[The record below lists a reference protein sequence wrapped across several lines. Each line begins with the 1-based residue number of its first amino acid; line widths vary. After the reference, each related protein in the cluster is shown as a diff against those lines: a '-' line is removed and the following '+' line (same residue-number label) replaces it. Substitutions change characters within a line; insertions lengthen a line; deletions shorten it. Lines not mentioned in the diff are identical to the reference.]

1 MGMTLAEKILARA
14 SGRSSVRAG
23 DYVVAEIDLAMIHEG
38 MRGVYPIL
46 KEAGIKKIW
55 APDKVV
61 SLIDHWV
68 PAPTVEA
75 AVHHQTVRK
84 AVEEYG
90 IRHAY
95 GEKAGIC
102 HQVLPEKGHVVPG
115 DLIVGT
121 DSHTVTYGAF
131 GAAATGIGYS
141 EMAYVLATG
150 KLWFRVPET
159 IQFKMEGN
167 LASGVM
173 SKDLLLYIAGRY
185 SAEFAQYKA
194 IEFNGSTARQMSID
208 SRMTMSNMSVELGA
222 KFGFFEPD
230 EKVADFLRGRAK
242 KPYSP
247 IRPDPDAIHESVH
260 RVDASTL
267 EPQVAFPHNIDNV
280 RPISRAGRVKIDQAF
295 IGSCTNGRIEDLRIA
310 AQILKGRKVHPQ
322 VRLIVV
328 PASWEVYREA
338 LQEGILEIFVD
349 AGALIC
355 NSTCGPCFGGHMGL
369 LAPGEKCVASINRNF
384 QGRMGSPESEVFLG
398 SPATVAASAV
408 EGIIADPRNHL

>member
-14 SGRSSVRAG
+14 SGRSTVKAG
-23 DYVVAEIDLAMIHEG
+23 DYVVASIDLAMIHEG

-46 KEAGIKKIW
+46 KEAGVKKLW
-55 APDKVV
+55 DPERVV
-61 SLIDHWV
+61 SIIDHWV

-121 DSHTVTYGAF
+121 DSHTTTYGAF

-141 EMAYVLATG
+141 EMAYALATG

-159 IQFKMEGN
+159 LRFQMDGELPK
-167 LASGVM
+167 GVM
-173 SKDLLLYIAGRY
+173 SKDLLLHIAGRY
-185 SAEFAQYKA
+185 SAEVAQYKA
-194 IEFNGSTARQMSID
+194 IEFTGSTARKMSLA

-230 EKVADFLRGRAK
+230 DKVIDFLNGRAK
-242 KPYSP
+242 KAYSL
-247 IRPDPDAIHESVH
+247 IQPDLDAIYESVH
-260 RVDASTL
+260 RVDASIL

-280 RPISRAGRVKIDQAF
+280 KSISRVERVKIDQAF
-295 IGSCTNGRIEDLRIA
+295 IGSCTNGRIEDLRVA
-310 AQILKGRKVHPQ
+310 AQILKGKKVHPQ

-338 LQEGILEIFVD
+338 LRAGILETLVD

-369 LAPGEKCVASINRNF
+369 LAPGERCIASINRNF
-384 QGRMGSPESEVFLG
+384 QGRMGSPESEVYLG
-398 SPATVAASAV
+398 SPATVAASAL
-408 EGIIADPRNHL
+408 EGVIADPRNHL

>member
-46 KEAGIKKIW
+46 KEAGVKKLW
-55 APDKVV
+55 DPGKVV
-61 SLIDHWV
+61 SIIDHWV

-75 AVHHQTVRK
+75 ATHHQTVRK
-84 AVEEYG
+84 AVAEYG

-159 IQFKMEGN
+159 IQFRMEGN
-167 LASGVM
+167 PAPGVM
-173 SKDLLLYIAGRY
+173 SKDLLLFIAGRY
-185 SAEFAQYKA
+185 SAEVAQYKA
-194 IEFNGSTARQMSID
+194 IEFTGSTARQLSIA

-230 EKVADFLRGRAK
+230 DKVVDFLNGRAK
-242 KPYSP
+242 KAYSLIHP
-247 IRPDPDAIHESVH
+247 ESDAAYESVH
-260 RVDASTL
+260 RVDASVL

-280 RPISRAGRVKIDQAF
+280 KPISQAGRVKVDQAF

-310 AQILKGRKVHPQ
+310 AQILKGKKVHPQ

-328 PASWEVYREA
+328 PASWEVYRDA
-338 LQEGILEIFVD
+338 LKSGVLETLVD
-349 AGALIC
+349 AGTILC

-369 LAPGEKCVASINRNF
+369 LAPGEKCIASINRNF
-384 QGRMGSPESEVFLG
+384 QGRMGSPESEVYLG
-398 SPATVAASAV
+398 SPATVAASAI
-408 EGIIADPRNHL
+408 EGVIADPRNYF